1 MTEPSPPPPAQP
13 VTEPDGADGWRR
25 LHPLTPFVRGWK
37 GVAAVLVIVGQQ
49 RGGELFRE
57 GLPGRREALLYL
69 ATLAVVAVVGG
80 GYAALAWRRAKFRVD
95 DSTLELHTGVLFRQE
110 RRAPLDRLQAVDV
123 VRPLL
128 ARFFGL
134 AEMRV
139 EVAGSGQSSIRLSLL
154 READAQALRGTLL
167 ARAAG
172 VHYEGAVA
180 PVAPE
185 HEVLTVPVGRTV
197 EAALRHGPTLV
208 GALVVAAI
216 VVAAAWRRDPALLAG
231 MLPVLLGVGGV
242 AWARFTTSFGF
253 RVATS
258 PDGVRLHSGL
268 LTTTSQTVPPGRV
281 QAVRLRQPLLWRDRD
296 WWRVEVNVA
305 GYGQTAPAN
314 GDRSDQHLLL
324 AVGTRAEA
332 LAVASLALPV
342 VVAGEGASHDQ
353 LSAELLEAGLTGV
366 GEDAGFLSSPRP
378 ARWLDPVG
386 WRRHGVR
393 VTTSALLLRRGVVAR
408 ELDVVPHART
418 QSLLLQQGPL
428 QRRLGLASF
437 VLHSTQGPVRPS
449 VQHLAVGAA
458 AQLMSAQAERA
469 MAARAQGGDERWMV
483 GR

>member
-1 MTEPSPPPPAQP
+1 MSEPA
-13 VTEPDGADGWRR
+13 ADDWQR

-37 GVAAVLVIVGQQ
+37 GVAAVLVVVGQQ
-49 RGGELFRE
+49 RGGDLFRE
-57 GLPGRREALLYL
+57 GLPGRREALVYL
-69 ATLAVVAVVGG
+69 AALAVVAVVGG
-80 GYAALAWRRAKFRVD
+80 AYAALAWRRARYRVD
-95 DSTLELHTGVLFRQE
+95 ATTLELRTGVLFRQE

-172 VHYEGAVA
+172 LQYEGEVA

-197 EAALRHGPTLV
+197 ESALRHGPTLV
-208 GALVVAAI
+208 GLLVVAAT
-216 VVAAAWRRDPALLAG
+216 VVLAVVRRDAAPLAAVV
-231 MLPVLLGVGGV
+231 PVGLGVVGV
-242 AWARFTTSFGF
+242 AWARFTSSFGF

-305 GYGQTAPAN
+305 GYGQATP
-314 GDRSDQHLLL
+314 GGSDRADQHLLL
-324 AVGTRAEA
+324 AVGTRAQA
-332 LAVASLALPV
+332 LAVAALALPV
-342 VVAGEGASHDQ
+342 VVADERSRHDQ
-353 LSAELLEAGLTGV
+353 LSAELLEAGLTGT
-366 GEDAGFLSSPRP
+366 GEDAGFLSSPRS
-378 ARWLDPVG
+378 ARLLDPVG

-418 QSLLLQQGPL
+418 QSLALRQGPL
-428 QRRLGLASF
+428 QRRLGLAGF
-437 VLHSTQGPVRPS
+437 VLHSTQGPVHPS
-449 VQHLAVGAA
+449 VQHLAVAA
-458 AQLMSAQAERA
+458 AARLMSEQAERA